1 WSSQTRRRVVSR
13 HDVVGIRT
21 CGGRPS
27 VPTKPAAAASVLA
40 GEASAVP
47 GFAGEA
53 SRFLLLD
60 ALRAAFGVRPIAGLL
75 ALLDGRPA
83 LFGAGAPLGPPR
95 VATRL
100 ASLPARLG
108 GRRLRAAVE
117 LAAKEHRVAPPLLD
131 AAAREAPQHA
141 PAVIAFAD
149 AFAARPPAE
158 ARPDDAR
165 VLLGRGPAEVE
176 RRHGLEDL

>member
-1 WSSQTRRRVVSR
+1 
-13 HDVVGIRT
+13 
-21 CGGRPS
+21 
-27 VPTKPAAAASVLA
+27 
-40 GEASAVP
+40 
-47 GFAGEA
+47 
-53 SRFLLLD
+53 
-60 ALRAAFGVRPIAGLL
+60 
-75 ALLDGRPA
+75 
-83 LFGAGAPLGPPR
+83 
-95 VATRL
+95 RL

-117 LAAKEHRVAPPLLD
+117 LASKEHRVAPPLLD

-176 RRHGLEDL
+176 RRHGLEDLAAHADVPPDERAHRALVLAAFDVPHERELHVVEVVALAPLGVEDRHRRPCEIFADLV